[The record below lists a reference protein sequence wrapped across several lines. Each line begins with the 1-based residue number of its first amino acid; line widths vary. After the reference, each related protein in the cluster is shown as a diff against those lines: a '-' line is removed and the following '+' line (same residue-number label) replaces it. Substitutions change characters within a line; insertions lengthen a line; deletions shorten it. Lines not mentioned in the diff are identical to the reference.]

1 MWTDGRPDSD
11 ATIAVIGGG
20 FSGSLFALK
29 LAHAQPHRR
38 IFLIERERRLG
49 RGLAY
54 GACAPHHLLNV
65 PVHRMEPGLTPRFEE
80 WLQHRREGLGDAL
93 EEAGGILGEAYV
105 QRAFFGDYL
114 EEQVTAA
121 LSRDRA
127 SGIVSIRGDAV
138 GISDSP
144 NHDILLSDGRR
155 IPADI
160 VVLATG
166 NLAPRAPGFSG
177 DWVCDSHHFIPDPW
191 APSAFE
197 DLAPDAPVLMLG
209 TGLTMV
215 DIALKLTADGHRGPM
230 HALSRRGLLPL
241 AHRGGGT
248 RDPFLHNV
256 VGASPLTVARM
267 LRKEALRAKIGGVP
281 WQRVVDAARPMLASV
296 WQAWSETQRK
306 QFLRHQ
312 RPRWDVHRYRT
323 APRIAKHLHALI
335 DSRRLDVHAG
345 RIAEIHSV
353 GGMLNATVALRGGKG
368 HAIMAASRIVNCTG
382 PRSDL
387 ARIALPLLADLKRRG
402 LLVPDRL
409 GLGLEAGECAVISA
423 AGRPSNWLFALGPLT
438 RPALWEVTAVPEIT
452 VQIDQLVQDFIAP
465 ERQIPATTRLA
476 DAFIDLGAG
485 I

>member
-1 MWTDGRPDSD
+1 MWTDARPDSN

-29 LAHAQPHRR
+29 LAQVQPHRR

-65 PVHRMEPGLTPRFEE
+65 PVHRMEPGLRPGFEE
-80 WLQHRREGLGDAL
+80 WLRHRRESLGDAL
-93 EEAGGILGEAYV
+93 EEAAGILGDAYV
-105 QRAFFGDYL
+105 PRAFFGDYL
-114 EEQVTAA
+114 EERVSAA

-144 NHDILLSDGRR
+144 NRDILLADGRK

-166 NLAPRAPGFSG
+166 NLAPRAPGFPG
-177 DWVCDSHHFIPDPW
+177 DWICDSRHFISDPW

-215 DIALKLTADGHRGPM
+215 DIALKLTADGHRGSM

-241 AHRGGGT
+241 AHRGGGA
-248 RDPFLHNV
+248 REPFLHNV
-256 VGASPLTVARM
+256 VGASPLVVARM
-267 LRKEALRAKIGGVP
+267 LRKEASRAEADGVP
-281 WQRVVDAARPMLASV
+281 WQRVLDAARPMLASV
-296 WQAWSETQRK
+296 WQAWSESERK

-312 RPRWDVHRYRT
+312 RPRWDVHRHRT
-323 APRIAKHLHALI
+323 APRIARRLQVLI
-335 DSRRLDVHAG
+335 DAHRLIAHAG
-345 RIAEIHSV
+345 RIAQIDRA
-353 GGMLNATVALRGGKG
+353 GALLNVTARLRGGKE
-368 HAIMAASRIVNCTG
+368 HAVMAASLVVNCTG
-382 PRSDL
+382 PQSDL

-402 LLVPDRL
+402 LLVPDHL
-409 GLGLEAGECAVISA
+409 GLGLEAVECAVMSA

-452 VQIDQLVQDFIAP
+452 VQVDQLVQDFIAP
-465 ERQIPATTRLA
+465 ERQKPAATRLA
-476 DAFIDLGAG
+476 DAFVDLGAG

>member
-1 MWTDGRPDSD
+1 MWTDARPDSD
-11 ATIAVIGGG
+11 AAIAVIGGG

-29 LAHAQPHRR
+29 LSQAQPHRR

-54 GACAPHHLLNV
+54 GACASHHLLNV
-65 PVHRMEPGLTPRFEE
+65 PVHRMEPGLRPGFEE
-80 WLQHRREGLGDAL
+80 WLQHRRLSLGDAL
-93 EEAGGILGEAYV
+93 EEAGGILSDAYV
-105 QRAFFGDYL
+105 PRAFFGDYL
-114 EEQVTAA
+114 EERVTAA

-144 NHDILLSDGRR
+144 NRDVLLADGRK

-166 NLAPRAPGFSG
+166 NLAPRAPRFPG
-177 DWVCDSHHFIPDPW
+177 DWVCDSRHFISDPW

-197 DLAPDAPVLMLG
+197 DLAPGAPLLMLG

-215 DIALKLTADGHRGPM
+215 DIALKLSADGHRGLM

-241 AHRGGGT
+241 AHRSGGT
-248 RDPFLHNV
+248 REPFLHNV
-256 VGASPLTVARM
+256 VGASPRAVARM
-267 LRKEALRAKIGGVP
+267 LRKEASRAEHVGVP

-312 RPRWDVHRYRT
+312 RPRWDVHRHRT
-323 APRIAKHLHALI
+323 APRIARRLQSLI
-335 DSRRLDVHAG
+335 DARRLDVHAG
-345 RIAEIHSV
+345 RIAEIDSAGDLLKV
-353 GGMLNATVALRGGKG
+353 TAVLRGGK
-368 HAIMAASRIVNCTG
+368 ARVEMAASRIVNCTG

-409 GLGLEAGECAVISA
+409 GLGLEAVECAVMSA

-465 ERQIPATTRLA
+465 ERQTPAAARLA